1 MMRRTFV
8 VQKGMTLIE
17 TGMGWS
23 ETLGT
28 PTIAHHCTTS
38 LTCLIYPLTRPCP
51 GRVAYRGRY
60 ALVCAEQACDNGKI
74 RA

>member
-8 VQKGMTLIE
+8 VQEGMILLE

-28 PTIAHHCTTS
+28 PTIAHHCTMN
-38 LTCLIYPLTRPCP
+38 LTRLIYPLTRPCP
-51 GRVAYRGRY
+51 GRVAYRGRC
-60 ALVCAEQACDNGKI
+60 ALVRAEQACDNGKI